1 MPAPPAL
8 MIQPPLRHRS
18 ARPLCG
24 PQAGWLGSV
33 VMGVVVMGVV
43 PGLCAAATVA
53 PGPGPAAQRFSVH
66 GLGPVQ
72 AGQTLAQ
79 AQSALREPLLAD
91 APAAAPPTAA
101 SAAPAATSG
110 CRYHHAAGQ
119 PGVRY
124 AINQGVLSRVE
135 TRDPRYASLSG
146 VAVGQPL
153 AQARQAYGGRLVEQ
167 PHPYFDRGRLLLVH
181 AADRRF
187 ALVMESN
194 NDGRIITLRSGR
206 LPDVQWLE
214 GCS

>member
-1 MPAPPAL
+1 
-8 MIQPPLRHRS
+8 
-18 ARPLCG
+18 
-24 PQAGWLGSV
+24 
-33 VMGVVVMGVV
+33 
-43 PGLCAAATVA
+43 
-53 PGPGPAAQRFSVH
+53 PGPAAQRFSVH

-146 VAVGQPL
+146 VAV
-153 AQARQAYGGRLVEQ
+153 RLVEQ